1 MYTVYIYNNDDI
13 IINIKIMIITMI
25 MIMTII
31 IIIIIIIHNYNII
44 YIVSLK
50 CVCICRERERE
61 RLYAGVASKAF
72 LYVFSLH
79 ACLHLC
85 SLSMISLCSALSGNL
100 EFHTGTSS
108 KRLFAS

>member
-1 MYTVYIYNNDDI
+1 MYKVYIYNNDDI
-13 IINIKIMIITMI
+13 IIKIKIMIITMI
-25 MIMTII
+25 MIMIMII
-31 IIIIIIIHNYNII
+31 VSVIIYNII
-44 YIVSLK
+44 YTVSSK
-50 CVCICRERERE
+50 RVCICRERG